1 MRHFLKTLLL
11 GIITSLPLSAQE
23 LVVIVNP
30 TNQTTEL
37 SHRQLVN
44 LYMGRT
50 QNYPDGTLALPVDQA
65 PDSAARQ
72 AFYERLVGKSVAE
85 VNAYWAKLLFT
96 GRASPP
102 RSLTDSET
110 VLRVVR
116 ENRDAIGYIES
127 EYLDDTVKVV
137 GQVQ

>member
-1 MRHFLKTLLL
+1 ML
-11 GIITSLPLSAQE
+11 GVFAALPLSAAE

-30 TNQTTEL
+30 ANHTTEL
-37 SHRQLVN
+37 TRRQLVN

-50 QNYPDGTLALPVDQA
+50 QHYPDGTFALPVDQA
-65 PDSAARQ
+65 PDSEARKN
-72 AFYERLVGKSVAE
+72 FYKTLVDKSVAE

-102 RSLTDSET
+102 RSVSDADT

-116 ENRDAIGYIES
+116 DNRDAIGYIERR
-127 EYLDDTVKVV
+127 YVDDTVKVV
-137 GQVQ
+137 GQVR